1 MGIILGVIFHFIGGF
16 ASGSFYMP
24 YKKVKG
30 WSWENFWIIGGLFSW
45 LIVPPLA
52 AYLTIPGFMDII
64 KGAGGSVLGTTFLMG
79 LLWGIGGLTY
89 GLGVRYLGVSLG
101 SSIILG
107 LCSIFGA
114 IVPSIYYYFN
124 PKTGKDTITYL
135 GGTTW
140 GQLVILGLILC
151 IIGIVICGKAGGMKD
166 KEMGEAKVDASGSEF
181 KLTKGLILAVIS
193 GVLSAC
199 FSFGIEAGTSMGKVA
214 NDAWVAANPGQGEFL
229 FRNNVIFVVILWGGL
244 TTNFIWCMILNA
256 RNKSFGDYTNKKSPL
271 LRNYLLCALGGTMWF
286 LQFFFYG
293 MGESK
298 MGNGASSWILHM
310 SFIILVANMWGLV
323 LKEWK
328 NVSKKTTITITVGI
342 LTIIL
347 SILLVGLGN
356 NKKPTSSIKKDSISN
371 AVRVNDA
378 GQMEVD
384 FSNNE
389 HIKDVQLADAV
400 TGLVVYTST
409 LTEPKLLIDV
419 KGMAKG
425 DYVLKYLVDGH
436 WSPGDRL
443 SIK

>member
-1 MGIILGVIFHFIGGF
+1 MQALLGVIFHFLGGS

-30 WSWENFWIIGGLFSW
+30 WSWESFWIVGGLFSW

-64 KGAGGSVLGTTFLMG
+64 RSADSTVLGSTFLMG

-107 LCSIFGA
+107 LCSFFGA

-124 PKTGKDTITYL
+124 PKDGKDTIADL
-135 GGTTW
+135 FGTSW
-140 GQLVILGLILC
+140 GQMVMVGLLLC
-151 IIGIVICGKAGGMKD
+151 IVGIVICGKAGGMKD
-166 KEMGEAKVDASGSEF
+166 KELGGAEVDASGSEF

-199 FSFGIEAGTSMGKVA
+199 FSFGIEAGTTMGNEA
-214 NDAWVAANPGQGEFL
+214 NELWKAANPAETGEFL

-256 RNKSFGDYTNKKSPL
+256 RNRSFGDYTNKKTPL
-271 LRNYLLCALGGTMWF
+271 LKNYLFCALGGTLWF

-310 SFIILVANMWGLV
+310 SFIILVANMWGIL

-328 NVSKKTTITITVGI
+328 GVSKKTAVTIIVGI
-342 LTIIL
+342 VAIIA
-347 SILLVGLGN
+347 SVIVVGIGN
-356 NKKPTSSIKKDSISN
+356 S
-371 AVRVNDA
+371 
-378 GQMEVD
+378 
-384 FSNNE
+384 
-389 HIKDVQLADAV
+389 
-400 TGLVVYTST
+400 
-409 LTEPKLLIDV
+409 
-419 KGMAKG
+419 
-425 DYVLKYLVDGH
+425 LK
-436 WSPGDRL
+436 
-443 SIK
+443 